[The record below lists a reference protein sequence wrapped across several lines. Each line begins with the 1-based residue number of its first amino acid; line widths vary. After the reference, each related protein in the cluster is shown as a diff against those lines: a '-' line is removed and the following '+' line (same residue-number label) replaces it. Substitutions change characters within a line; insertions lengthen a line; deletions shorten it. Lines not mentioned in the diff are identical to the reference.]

1 MRVNNNI
8 TAMMALRH
16 LGNTTND
23 TKKSLEKLSSGMK
36 INTAADGPASLMI
49 SENMRAQIAGIRQA
63 ADNSE
68 TSISMLQTAEGALQE
83 VSSILINMRQLAIHA
98 ANDGANDRNMLEADQ
113 QEIDNLLDTLGRI
126 SQYTLFGTKKLL
138 DGSNGTSGTTV
149 GENIRFVS
157 ATTRTEPSP
166 PEGHPIDITQVATRA
181 KVSGKTAI
189 DYQNAKEGFK
199 FTINDGGQVAEFS
212 TRRGDV
218 QETINKLIQNMERSA
233 QDDPNASPETVN
245 QTIREVVAR
254 SFQRS
259 ADEQGLKVDIYI
271 DESGMLT
278 VRHKEFGSDPSFTV
292 TGDRDGFLS
301 EKANIANSSEHGVDV
316 AGFIGNYVSVGKG
329 QMLTGGVGT
338 PVEGLTVEYNKEL
351 GYERQEVIDQE
362 TGERVVRL
370 VPQTSE
376 QLIGGKVDGYVNVS
390 QQSLRYQIG
399 PNRGQDLRVDVEST
413 HPTKLG
419 RGVNNNSE
427 FTSLADIDVR
437 SGAQASDAIAVVD
450 QAIEEVAQLRGKL
463 GAIQKNALETTLSYL
478 KMADENLTNAE
489 SIIRD
494 TDMADEMSNFTKNQI
509 MLASGTAMAAQANQV
524 PKSVMQLLSGLNS

>member
-16 LGNTTND
+16 LGDTTSS
-23 TKKSLEKLSSGMK
+23 TKKSLEKLSSGLK
-36 INTAADGPASLMI
+36 INSAADGPASLMI

-68 TSISMLQTAEGALQE
+68 TSISMIQTAEGALQE
-83 VSSILINMRQLAIHA
+83 VSAILINMRQLAIHA

-113 QEIDNLLDTLGRI
+113 QEIDNLIDTLGRI
-126 SQYTLFGTKKLL
+126 SQYTLFGSKKLL
-138 DGSNGTSGTTV
+138 DGSNGTAGTSV
-149 GENIRFVS
+149 GDNIRFVS

-166 PEGHPIDITQVATRA
+166 PEGHPVDITQVATRA
-181 KVSGKTAI
+181 KISGTLAI
-189 DYQNAKEGFK
+189 DYKNAKEGFK
-199 FTINDGGQVAEFS
+199 FTINDGGKIAEFS

-218 QETINKLIQNMERSA
+218 QETIQKLVQNMERSIEEGT
-233 QDDPNASPETVN
+233 DSSPERVN

-259 ADEQGLKVDIYI
+259 VDEQGLDVDVYI
-271 DESGMLT
+271 NESGMLT
-278 VRHKEFGSDPSFTV
+278 VRHQEFGSTPSFTV
-292 TGDRDGFLS
+292 TSDRDQFLS
-301 EKANIANSSEHGVDV
+301 DYANVAKASEYGVDV
-316 AGFIGNYVSVGKG
+316 AGFIGNYVAIGRG

-351 GYERQEVIDQE
+351 GFERKEIIDPK
-362 TGERVVRL
+362 TGEKTIQL
-370 VPQTSE
+370 VPQTSD
-376 QLIGGKVDGYVNVS
+376 QLIGKKVDGYVNIS

-399 PNRGQDLRVDVEST
+399 PNRGQDLRVDIEGS

-419 RGVNNNSE
+419 RGVENESG
-427 FTSLADIDVR
+427 FDSLADIDVR
-437 SGAQASDAIAVVD
+437 SGNQASDAIGVID
-450 QAIEEVAQLRGKL
+450 KAIEEITSLRGKL
-463 GAIQKNALETTLSYL
+463 GAVQKNALETTLSYL

-494 TDMADEMSNFTKNQI
+494 TDMANEMSHLTKNQI
-509 MLASGTAMAAQANQV
+509 LLASGTAMAGQANQV
-524 PKSVMQLLSGLNS
+524 PKSVMQLLSGLNG

>member
-1 MRVNNNI
+1 
-8 TAMMALRH
+8 MMALRH

-83 VSSILINMRQLAIHA
+83 VSAILINLRQLTIHA

-126 SQYTLFGTKKLL
+126 SQHTLFGTKKLL
-138 DGSNGTSGTTV
+138 DGSNGTSGTSV
-149 GENIRFVS
+149 GDSIRFVS

-166 PEGHPIDITQVATRA
+166 AEGHPIDITQVSTRA
-181 KVSGKTAI
+181 KISGITAI
-189 DYQNAKEGFK
+189 DYQNAKDGFK
-199 FTINDGGQVAEFS
+199 FTINDSGKVAEFS
-212 TRRGDV
+212 TRHGDV
-218 QETINKLIQNMERSA
+218 KETINKLVQNMERSL
-233 QDDPNASPETVN
+233 QEDPNTSPETVN
-245 QTIREVVAR
+245 HTIREVVAR

-259 ADEQGLKVDIYI
+259 VDEQGLKVDVYI

-278 VRHKEFGSDPSFTV
+278 VRHKEFGSEPRFTV

-301 EKANIANSSEHGVDV
+301 EYANVASASEHGVDV
-316 AGFIGNYVSVGKG
+316 AGFIGNYVAVGRG

-338 PVEGLTVEYNKEL
+338 PVEGLTIEYNKEL
-351 GYERQEVIDQE
+351 GYERQEVLNPE
-362 TGERVVRL
+362 TGEKTIRM
-370 VPQTSE
+370 VPQTSD

-399 PNRGQDLRVDVEST
+399 PNRGQNLRVDVESI
-413 HPTKLG
+413 HPTTLG
-419 RGVNNNSE
+419 RGVSNDSDFN
-427 FTSLADIDVR
+427 SLADIDVR

-450 QAIEEVAQLRGKL
+450 KAIEEVAQLRGKL

-494 TDMADEMSNFTKNQI
+494 TDMADEMSHFTKNQI

-524 PKSVMQLLSGLNS
+524 PKSVMQLLSGLNG

>member
-1 MRVNNNI
+1 MRVNHNV
-8 TAMMALRH
+8 TAMTALRH
-16 LGNTTND
+16 LGNTTHN
-23 TKKSLEKLSSGMK
+23 TKKNLEKLSSGMQ

-49 SENMRAQIAGIRQA
+49 SENMRAQIAGMRQA

-138 DGSNGTSGTTV
+138 DGSNGTNGTTV
-149 GENIRFVS
+149 GDHLRFIS
-157 ATTRTEPSP
+157 ATTRTKPSP
-166 PEGHPIDITQVATRA
+166 PEGHSIDVTQVATRA
-181 KVSGKTAI
+181 KISGITAI

-212 TRRGDV
+212 TKHGDV
-218 QETINKLIQNMERSA
+218 KETIDKLIQNMEQA
-233 QDDPNASPETVN
+233 LKKDAEASSETVN
-245 QTIREVVAR
+245 HTIREVVAR

-259 ADEQGLKVDIYI
+259 VDEQGLKVDVYI
-271 DESGMLT
+271 NESGMLT
-278 VRHKEFGSDPSFTV
+278 VRHREFGSHPSFTV
-292 TGDRDGFLS
+292 TGNRDGFLS
-301 EKANIANSSEHGVDV
+301 EKANVANASENGVDV
-316 AGFIGNYVSVGKG
+316 AGFIGNYVAIGHG

-351 GYERQEVIDQE
+351 GFERQEIVNPE
-362 TGERVVRL
+362 TGERTVQL
-370 VPQTSE
+370 IPQTSE

-390 QQSLRYQIG
+390 QHSLRYQIG
-399 PNRGQDLRVDVEST
+399 PNRGQDLRVDLEST
-413 HPTKLG
+413 HPKKLG
-419 RGVNNNSE
+419 QGVANHSE
-427 FTSLADIDVR
+427 FMSLADIDVR
-437 SGAQASDAIAVVD
+437 SAAQASDAIAVVD
-450 QAIEEVAQLRGKL
+450 KAIEEVAQVRGKL

-494 TDMADEMSNFTKNQI
+494 TDMADEMSHLTKNQI

-524 PKSVMQLLSGLNS
+524 PKSVIQLLSGLNG